1 MTREPSPTRREFL
14 LTAGT
19 AAALAGCGGRTP
31 LTDDSP
37 DRIRVTELP
46 EVPDREDSEPVV
58 ANDLPVD
65 IERERLRDAANRVT
79 GLLETLPMPFGP
91 EDVPNGYVRRK
102 LVRAA
107 ERATDRLDEARSA
120 PTRLAA
126 LESLHRARTD
136 AGYAAAG
143 WAFVDR
149 SRTEADLRTERRETV
164 ADAEAF
170 RSNYAYAGDDPVRA
184 AVVHAYV
191 RRTLQ
196 RVLDARVPH
205 TSESSPLLT
214 VADWGGHTESIR
226 GYLVDGRHLYDRF
239 TAGRSSDVGTVE
251 PALRTA
257 ADALTAELR
266 RRRDELPPEPDDPD
280 RELAGRIAFR
290 LRRHAESSA
299 RSIGDLGPA
308 RAVLTAMRGL
318 VEFLA
323 LDRVRDWSDDE
334 VRSGVETAADVRTAR
349 SEALEAIRAA
359 LAESPRPELSREVLS
374 ETAALVVSGD
384 DELARYRTSVRPARL
399 NDPVRR
405 YLTATVRARSTP
417 TACRRVLEAVD
428 G

>member
-14 LTAGT
+14 CTAGT
-19 AAALAGCGGRTP
+19 AAALAGCTGRTP
-31 LTDDSP
+31 LADDSP

-91 EDVPNGYVRRK
+91 EDVPNGYVRHE

-126 LESLHRARTD
+126 LESLHRART
-136 AGYAAAG
+136 AARYAAAG

-149 SRTEADLRTERRETV
+149 GRTEADLRAERRETV

-170 RSNYAYAGDDPVRA
+170 RSNYAYTGDDPVRA

-191 RRTLQ
+191 RRILQ

-205 TSESSPLLT
+205 TSEPRPLLT
-214 VADWGGHTESIR
+214 VADWGRHTESIR
-226 GYLVDGRHLYDRF
+226 GYLVDGRYLYDRF
-239 TAGRSSDVGTVE
+239 TQDRSADVGPVE
-251 PALRTA
+251 PTLRAA

-266 RRRDELPPEPDDPD
+266 RRREALPPEPDDPN
-280 RELAGRIAFR
+280 REVAGRIAFR
-290 LRRHAESSA
+290 LRRQAESGVEDA
-299 RSIGDLGPA
+299 TDIGPA
-308 RAVLTAMRGL
+308 RTVRAAMGDL
-318 VEFLA
+318 VDLLA
-323 LDRVRDWSDDE
+323 LDRVRNWSDDD
-334 VRSGVETAADVRTAR
+334 RPTVETAADVRTAR
-349 SEALEAIRAA
+349 SEALAAIRTA
-359 LAESPRPELSREVLS
+359 LDEGPRPALSREVLS
-374 ETAALVVSGD
+374 ESARLVTYGD
-384 DELARYRTSVRPARL
+384 DQLARFRGSVRPARL
-399 NDPVRR
+399 TDPVRR
-405 YLTATVRARSTP
+405 YLIATVRARSTP
-417 TACRRVLEAVD
+417 TACRRVLEALD
-428 G
+428 A